1 MRSILII
8 HGSAGNGHRAAA
20 MAIQEAL
27 ESEAALARD
36 SGAQP
41 IIADSLG
48 FCGTAFRAAYGKG
61 YELAAQHARWL
72 VRLIY
77 EMTDKP
83 ATHSRL
89 VAAIEAA
96 TAKKITSLMNFIEEN
111 TINTVCC
118 THYLPMALL
127 ARMRRQGR
135 FQGKLHVC
143 VTDYQAHGFWADPEV
158 DQYYVAT
165 PEAGQ
170 RLAGWGVHPSRIM
183 ETGIPARKRFAR
195 VASAARRAG
204 ESLNVLFMTSSL
216 KERECRKLLR
226 EMSESGPPLSVT
238 VIGGRNH
245 SLLRA
250 LASYAP
256 GPHMRLTMK
265 GHVDN
270 LECLMAESDL
280 VVTKPGGII
289 CTEALCANV
298 PMLFVAPIPMHE
310 ALNAR
315 LLSAGGAGMMCL
327 APGSLKAALRYLHD
341 NRELLGDMRQAC
353 RRLARP
359 DAARAIGISLVRA
372 LTDNAARVESPAWT
386 GQSEWVGVPEKR
398 EAAADFP
405 EYLHSGRLI
414 FR

>member
-1 MRSILII
+1 
-8 HGSAGNGHRAAA
+8 
-20 MAIQEAL
+20 
-27 ESEAALARD
+27 
-36 SGAQP
+36 
-41 IIADSLG
+41 
-48 FCGTAFRAAYGKG
+48 
-61 YELAAQHARWL
+61 
-72 VRLIY
+72 
-77 EMTDKP
+77 
-83 ATHSRL
+83 
-89 VAAIEAA
+89 
-96 TAKKITSLMNFIEEN
+96 
-111 TINTVCC
+111 
-118 THYLPMALL
+118 MALL

-170 RLAGWGVHPSRIM
+170 RLAGWGVHPCRIM

-280 VVTKPGGII
+280 VVTKPGGIH
-289 CTEALCANV
+289 ALRHAYASHQLAAGLNV
-298 PMLFVAPIPMHE
+298 ERLQRLMGHSTINTTLRYVHWVPSAREGEGELDLI
-310 ALNAR
+310 AR
-315 LLSAGGAGMMCL
+315 LE
-327 APGSLKAALRYLHD
+327 GS
-341 NRELLGDMRQAC
+341 
-353 RRLARP
+353 
-359 DAARAIGISLVRA
+359 DA
-372 LTDNAARVESPAWT
+372 
-386 GQSEWVGVPEKR
+386 
-398 EAAADFP
+398 
-405 EYLHSGRLI
+405 
-414 FR
+414 